1 MGKTYMG
8 RKVKGEIEVWMSDTA
23 MEDMKNIHLLPAINI
38 LNLALNFDW
47 GNESPET
54 QQLAVTILNDY
65 AGPEAAQEHYQAF
78 AREFLAPIDKS
89 GWHIEEERIIKFL
102 NPNLGELDDGDF
114 EIQEEALNRLR
125 ESYGF
130 TTRWSLYD
138 QTDLEENI
146 DFEITRLTYNGFAVE
161 FAPDFEEQTGFP
173 MCWRDLWRAAD
184 FLYQINPDKHHV
196 FVEGFEEIEDGVF
209 ELRLGS

>member
-8 RKVKGEIEVWMSDTA
+8 RKVKGEVQVWTHDTA
-23 MEDMKNIHLLPAINI
+23 SKDMENIHLLPAINV
-38 LNLALNFDW
+38 LNLSLSFDW
-47 GNESPET
+47 GNDSPGT
-54 QQLAVTILNDY
+54 QQLALTILNDY
-65 AGPEAAQEHYQAF
+65 AGSETALEHYQAF
-78 AREFLAPIDKS
+78 AKEFLEPIDKS
-89 GWHIEEERIIKFL
+89 GWHIEEERIVKFL
-102 NPNLGELDDGDF
+102 KPNLGELSDDDF

-138 QTDLEENI
+138 HTNLEEDV
-146 DFEITRLTYNGFAVE
+146 DFEIHTLTYGGFGIT
-161 FAPDFEEQTGFP
+161 FPRDFEEQTGFP

-196 FVEGFEEIEDGVF
+196 FIEGFDEIDDGVF
-209 ELRLGS
+209 ELVLGS